1 MNGAAFAAAAEPI
14 AFSNNDR
21 LIYLGLMVLAGI
33 TMTLARILRPSPSGF
48 GTHEQLGLPPCV
60 FLKLTGIPC
69 PTCGVTT
76 SFAHSARLNFSQAL
90 LVQPFGVLLFS
101 LTVIS
106 IPLLIVLLRRRV
118 PWSSVVLARGF
129 DWLIYALIF
138 TGLLGWLY
146 KIAVV
151 KSLLN

>member
-1 MNGAAFAAAAEPI
+1 MNGAAFAGGGEPI

-21 LIYLGLMVLAGI
+21 LIYLGLTVLAGI
-33 TMTLARILRPSPSGF
+33 TLTLARILRPSPNGF

-129 DWLIYALIF
+129 DWLIYGLIF
-138 TGLLGWLY
+138 AGLLGWLY

-151 KSLLN
+151 KSLLS